1 MPCSANIL
9 FLVRFFTHLGNNR
22 MRIDW
27 LEKSVN
33 VYLTPALGKFN
44 VLVGCYILTTKKYYA
59 VITKGLSYFGK
70 LLVTNTGSDIN
81 ATDFG
86 TQFTTYWCCNYGFI
100 C

>member
-44 VLVGCYILTTKKYYA
+44 VLVGCYILTTKKILRRNHKRPVVFRKIA
-59 VITKGLSYFGK
+59 GH
-70 LLVTNTGSDIN
+70 
-81 ATDFG
+81 
-86 TQFTTYWCCNYGFI
+86 
-100 C
+100 